1 MRRDAIAVFLLQ
13 PSGPPNADTMRQP
26 MLGDGG
32 VEICGKIWF
41 VSMTAQSG
49 RELTPPS
56 EDDGSMFDHVESLG
70 LGGVPAAVFNP
81 MVTIPTVRIYP
92 KGLSAETEF
101 DIVEVADR
109 EMTVDDIKR
118 AIDEVH
124 EEHLCTPDAQ
134 ISGNSMWCDAQK
146 LHASSNAE
154 AIAQTHVKIA
164 LSLRLF
170 NCDVRPEQPMKA
182 GRVDL
187 EVVQRLADGVS
198 IIPAE
203 IEIKVLRE
211 RNRRGRKWSD
221 AFNEKW
227 MRRGIRQAAAYRD
240 VRKAKAGMLC
250 CFDMRDGDR
259 GETNTLGLLGE
270 QRDRLWSPHIPAMLG
285 AYFSEMSGIVE
296 SLGAVLRPGASI
308 WAVVGDSR
316 YAGVAV
322 NVADILAELAV
333 KSGFQVERNEI
344 LREMRT
350 SAQQGGQAQLAESL
364 LVLRRD

>member
-1 MRRDAIAVFLLQ
+1 MFATCAKGSRVADNEIETGLGPWTGADLRGTAAQFAGDGADDDIDAFHRFGRNVARLALRRMRQHLGDMRRDAIAIFLLQ
-13 PSGPPNADTMRQP
+13 PSGPPNSETVRQP

-49 RELTPPS
+49 RALTPPS

-70 LGGVPAAVFNP
+70 LGDVPAAVFNP
-81 MVTIPTVRIYP
+81 TVAIPTVRIYP
-92 KGLSAETEF
+92 KGLNAETEF
-101 DIVEVADR
+101 DTVEVADR
-109 EMTVDDIKR
+109 EMTLDDIKR

-134 ISGNSMWCDAQK
+134 ISGNSMWSDAQK

-187 EVVQRLADGVS
+187 EVVQRLADGAT

-221 AFNEKW
+221 AYNEKW

-259 GETNTLGLLGE
+259 GEAVT
-270 QRDRLWSPHIPAMLG
+270 
-285 AYFSEMSGIVE
+285 FSTVKPY
-296 SLGAVLRPGASI
+296 A
-308 WAVVGDSR
+308 DSN
-316 YAGVAV
+316 GVALHR
-322 NVADILAELAV
+322 NFLYNDAEAW
-333 KSGFQVERNEI
+333 R
-344 LREMRT
+344 
-350 SAQQGGQAQLAESL
+350 QA
-364 LVLRRD
+364 RYGT